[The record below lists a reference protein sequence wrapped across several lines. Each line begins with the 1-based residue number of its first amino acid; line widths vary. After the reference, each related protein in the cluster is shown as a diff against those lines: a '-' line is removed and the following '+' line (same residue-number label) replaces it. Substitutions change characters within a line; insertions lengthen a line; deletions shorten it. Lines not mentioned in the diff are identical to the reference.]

1 MMNLFVYVAYVKR
14 RLPRYG
20 QWSIFSRI
28 SPANPKRKEQ
38 LQLLCVDIFDFTKAF
53 GSVNHA
59 KAYGVSSSNLAILRN
74 LVAILCPLHDDMQAM
89 NLTNRTTTEPISMK
103 TGVKQDCGQKLKNE
117 PSFSEG
123 MMNVYTYEGVIL
135 TGLPESGLNRAGV
148 RINCGLNIIPM
159 GQNTY
164 LLKTTHPQILEY
176 NGIWPSHSFSSAHK
190 LTQRLAPELLK
201 PVTFEYNKGR
211 VGKIQAPVD
220 LPEDILNIHRGILNI
235 FQITMK
241 KSQNFYRLQEAGIEG
256 VCLTNY
262 IIQENKKAHRITITK
277 SKDLNNCQEKVM
289 MYTGAAY
296 ADLCPVCQQRSRNIR
311 ASATF
316 THVLKPTAIGAI
328 LQEARVREVHQFTPF
343 HEGEGTAILE
353 ARQHLTLV
361 NIKAAVMRELHV
373 KFVDRGTLKYHF
385 DENVLRKPMKLM
397 KAQSVEKVIL
407 ETLKNLELHNQEKV
421 NSDTPAKF
429 LQLVQLLRSTA
440 EGTIASAWQSSH
452 SNQFRRWILFALP
465 AVGTLDALRFLKTT
479 IQNLDI
485 TMADATQALGVAM
498 HQITAN
504 LQSLSLVKEILEI
517 LPVEQFSIPRQV
529 VHLGYGSMVFR
540 YCVQQATCPDNLLK
554 PLHDLLTLA
563 TAQGNEEDIALSLK
577 AIGNAGQPAS
587 TKSITKL
594 LPGFGTAAA
603 SLPLKLQVDAIMA
616 LRNIAKKDPEK
627 VQAIT
632 IQVFMNR
639 RNHPELRMSVCAIFL
654 YTKPPLNS
662 LLVLASS
669 LLKEPSLQVASFAY
683 SQFRSLARSSLP
695 SLSSLAAGCNIAAK
709 LLSPR
714 FNRLGLKFS
723 QVFHPDLFSYKLM
736 SGLSAKAILINNV
749 GGLIPT
755 LAAAKVTGH
764 TLGFSANLAE
774 VGLRVEGLQEVVM
787 KGRASFRAV
796 PDVKQIRHILNGF
809 PDWKSLPEKVPL
821 ASAYMKLFDQEI
833 AFVEFRKDDIHKAI
847 QSVTDEDGKQS
858 TLRKLINWLQK
869 PIELQPAAA
878 LLTTELRRL
887 VPTCMGLP
895 MELSFLSAAV
905 AKANLSVRAK
915 IGRAVPQTSKHHPD
929 IPTGRID
936 PAEVEAEWQFRN
948 WLGDTWICRVA
959 EKAVLFPFPLWLL
972 LSIASNNRQKDFTCN
987 FDAKVPSSIS
997 SFSQLLNADIQL
1009 KAQLNPSVAIYSKAI
1024 MEINTPFIQSGLEFE
1039 AKIHSAFPVDV
1050 SAKINVKERNLKID
1064 SATAQEENQII
1075 SFKSEVFAISR
1086 NIENLSA
1093 ARLTPIVPEAKE
1105 PSITNQKF
1113 KSAGR
1118 YPDLCSGI
1126 LMDEFECYDEVERP
1140 PPRPS
1145 GTNICTRVTTF
1156 GFDVCLDAK
1165 TASAVFIRHGP
1176 LHRLMG
1182 VHTAKLLIR
1191 PAQSG
1196 AHTERL
1202 LLEVQAGPKAGS
1214 KIIRS
1219 LEEEELLPEGIQR
1232 QTVLFKEYRSQME
1245 FECASNV
1252 LHFCCIHL
1260 RSGTHTHTH
1269 TSVLFPKIETCLQT
1283 GIQNQT
1289 WTKSSSSSSIS
1300 KSSSGDRAT
1309 SRGSLLSKDRLLKGH
1324 HDVDQKQDRQ
1334 GRPSRKRNSSTNHRS
1349 SSSSSRYMSSGST
1362 QGINQG
1368 LMEIAFKSAQSS
1380 EQTSRRQ
1387 STGKKP
1393 SSRLRHRQS
1402 SSSRRQSSEQRDL
1415 IGDIGAPSLIILV
1428 QARRTDGKL
1437 QGYQLTGSVQSSN
1450 GRPKMHLHIVDLK
1463 EDSRWK
1469 MCVDAAIPT
1478 AHKAMI
1484 MYRWGE
1490 NCQRYK
1496 ISYKASMGH
1505 LENHPSM
1512 KIKTQWSEIPEV
1524 MIAAGRMIG
1533 SGAAYLLGFSNKFKV
1548 NPSRQ
1553 ITYLITLTSPRT
1565 IDTIVKL
1572 PKFTIYYQGFEL
1584 PLPVH
1589 VQTMAPIIRTR
1600 GFKSF
1605 AEIPQLLLR
1614 MNQREC
1620 IAENERVVTFD
1631 SNELT
1636 YKILND
1642 CHYVL
1647 TKDCSPSP
1655 KFVLLMRR
1663 TDNQQRKKAI
1673 KLLISVPSVVIEAYP
1688 TQDGIKFMVDN
1699 VETSL
1704 SNQGKVIQNLVTI
1717 RQNGTGISLEAPS
1730 ISIDQLYFDG
1740 YKVQVVLDQMM
1751 SKTCGVCGINNGEQK
1766 MMMPNQEEAR
1776 DVEGLF
1782 ESWTYPGQS
1791 CTDDCKVRRNF
1802 VELGKTVQFE
1812 GQESKCYS
1820 AEPVQ
1825 RCLEGCSPIE
1835 TLSRIV
1841 NFQCV
1846 PANRPIDATVIFSSR
1861 RKSVDMSHPVDLHV
1875 DCLCHCTD
1883 VRTLST

>member
-1 MMNLFVYVAYVKR
+1 MKANANKKTKARSFVAEEEVLVLLPVADELLKQGLVDLTKSKRDCGVNYVVNTAD
-14 RLPRYG
+14 
-20 QWSIFSRI
+20 
-28 SPANPKRKEQ
+28 KRKGQ
-38 LQLLCVDIFDFTKAF
+38 RVCHINMLKKYFDREDKQEE
-53 GSVNHA
+53 VLVV
-59 KAYGVSSSNLAILRN
+59 VSKEKGLEI
-74 LVAILCPLHDDMQAM
+74 M
-89 NLTNRTTTEPISMK
+89 
-103 TGVKQDCGQKLKNE
+103 DCGQKLKYE

-164 LLKTTHPQILEY
+164 LLKITRPQILEY
-176 NGIWPSHSFSSAHK
+176 NGIWPSHSFFSAHK

-201 PVTFEYNKGR
+201 PVTFEYNKGQ
-211 VGKIQAPVD
+211 VGKIQAPAD
-220 LPEDILNIHRGILNI
+220 LLEDILNIHRGILNI

-241 KSQNFYRLQEAGIEG
+241 KSQNFYGLQEAGIEG

-289 MYTGAAY
+289 IFTGAAY
-296 ADLCPVCQQRSRNIR
+296 ADPVCQQRSRNIR

-316 THVLKPTAIGAI
+316 THVLKPTATGAI

-429 LQLVQLLRSTA
+429 LQLVQLLRSTT
-440 EGTIASAWQSSH
+440 EGTIASVWQGSH

-465 AVGTLDALRFLKTT
+465 AVGTLDALRFLKTA
-479 IQNLDI
+479 IQNMDI
-485 TMADATQALGVAM
+485 TMADATQALGVVM

-540 YCVQQATCPDNLLK
+540 YCVQQVTCPDNLLK

-577 AIGNAGQPAS
+577 SIGNAGQPAS
-587 TKSITKL
+587 TKSVIKL

-603 SLPLKLQVDAIMA
+603 SLPLKLQVDAIMT

-627 VQAIT
+627 VQTIT

-639 RNHPELRMSVCAIFL
+639 RNHPELRMSACAIFL
-654 YTKPPLNS
+654 CTKPPLNS
-662 LLVLASS
+662 LLVLANS

-695 SLSSLAAGCNIAAK
+695 SHSSLLAGCNLAAK

-714 FNRLGLKFS
+714 FDRLGLKFS

-749 GGLIPT
+749 GGPIPT

-764 TLGFSANLAE
+764 TLGFSSNLAE
-774 VGLRVEGLQEVVM
+774 VGLRMEGLQEVMM
-787 KGRASFRAV
+787 KGSASVRGG
-796 PDVKQIRHILNGF
+796 PDVKQIQHILNGC

-833 AFVEFRKDDIHKAI
+833 TFVEFRKDDIHKAI
-847 QSVTDEDGKQS
+847 QVRLNCGKHS
-858 TLRKLINWLQK
+858 TLRKLVNRLQK

-878 LLTTELRRL
+878 LLTAELRRL

-905 AKANLSVRAK
+905 AKANLNV
-915 IGRAVPQTSKHHPD
+915 
-929 IPTGRID
+929 
-936 PAEVEAEWQFRN
+936 
-948 WLGDTWICRVA
+948 
-959 EKAVLFPFPLWLL
+959 
-972 LSIASNNRQKDFTCN
+972 
-987 FDAKVPSSIS
+987 DAKVPSSIS

-1009 KAQLNPSVAIYSKAI
+1009 KAQLNPSVAMYSKAI

-1064 SATAQEENQII
+1064 SAAAQEENRII

-1113 KSAGR
+1113 KPSGR
-1118 YPDLCSGI
+1118 YVDTQPYLGLHFKSNLQRGFHFQQVPSKSNRVLGFLSRNLWYYNKNIRAIASQTLVCPILENPDLCSGI
-1126 LMDEFECYDEVERP
+1126 VMDEFECYDEVERP

-1145 GTNICTRVTTF
+1145 VTNTCLRVTTF

-1165 TASAVFIRHGP
+1165 MASAVFIRHGP

-1219 LEEEELLPEGIQR
+1219 LEEEEPLPERIHR
-1232 QTVLFKEYRSQME
+1232 QTVLFKEHRS
-1245 FECASNV
+1245 
-1252 LHFCCIHL
+1252 
-1260 RSGTHTHTH
+1260 
-1269 TSVLFPKIETCLQT
+1269 QT

-1300 KSSSGDRAT
+1300 KSSSGSRTT
-1309 SRGSLLSKDRLLKGH
+1309 SRSSLLSNDRLLKGH
-1324 HDVDQKQDRQ
+1324 HNIDQKQDRQ
-1334 GRPSRKRNSSTNHRS
+1334 GRPSRKRSSGTNRRS

-1368 LMEIAFKSAQSS
+1368 LMEIVFKSTQSS
-1380 EQTSRRQ
+1380 E
-1387 STGKKP
+1387 
-1393 SSRLRHRQS
+1393 
-1402 SSSRRQSSEQRDL
+1402 RDL
-1415 IGDIGAPSLIILV
+1415 IGDISAPSLIILA
-1428 QARRTDGKL
+1428 QAKRTDGKL
-1437 QGYQLTGSVQSSN
+1437 QGYQLTGSVQSSD
-1450 GRPKMHLHIVDLK
+1450 GRPKMHLRIVDLK

-1469 MCVDAAIPT
+1469 MCVDAAIPK

-1505 LENHPSM
+1505 LQNHPSM

-1524 MIAAGRMIG
+1524 MIVAGRMIG

-1589 VQTMAPIIRTR
+1589 VQTMAPIIRTQ

-1605 AEIPQLLLR
+1605 AEIPRLLLT

-1636 YKILND
+1636 YKRLND

-1663 TDNQQRKKAI
+1663 ADNQQRKKAI
-1673 KLLISVPSVVIEAYP
+1673 KLLISVPNVVIEAYP

-1704 SNQGKVIQNLVTI
+1704 SNQGKIIQNLVTI

-1751 SKTCGVCGINNGEQK
+1751 SKTCGICGINNGEQK

-1802 VELGKTVQFE
+1802 VELGKTAQFE
-1812 GQESKCYS
+1812 GQEFKCYS

-1846 PANRPIDATVIFSSR
+1846 PANRPVDAAFIFSFR
-1861 RKSVDMSHPVDLHV
+1861 KKSVDMSHPVDLHA
-1875 DCLCHCTD
+1875 DCSCHCTD
-1883 VRTLST
+1883 V